1 MKRFLVIGFL
11 ALTFAGCGSVVP
23 YYGVNMNQKLL
34 ANGVGTTCEFEPAQ
48 EFESSK
54 KIILLNATIT
64 TTTLLPNGEK
74 FTTTCILTP
83 HY

>member
-1 MKRFLVIGFL
+1 MFVML
-11 ALTFAGCGSVVP
+11 FAGCGSIVP
-23 YYGVNMNQKLL
+23 YYGVTMNQKLL
-34 ANGVGTTCEFEPAQ
+34 SNGVGTTCDLDPPQ
-48 EFESSK
+48 GYK
-54 KIILLNATIT
+54 GRNIILLNATIT